1 MGEKTGLAVGGHG
14 KGIQCPCLL
23 HIKHGVTSKQVN
35 PPQGTLKGTQNLDN
49 GKNCSILSR
58 PNGHTL
64 FGRLCPVLGT
74 NVQKSRV
81 TKIVNEPGAKSFE
94 GMCSLLKGAI

>member
-1 MGEKTGLAVGGHG
+1 MG
-14 KGIQCPCLL
+14 KGFSVLVYCTSNMRWQRD
-23 HIKHGVTSKQVN
+23 VTSKQVN
-35 PPQGTLKGTQNLDN
+35 LPQGTLKGTQNLDN
-49 GKNCSILSR
+49 GKNCSTLSC

-94 GMCSLLKGAI
+94 GMRSLLKGVI